1 MSDEDFSDWQKKL
14 FVVAIISILGGNAG
28 SIINYTSPSVRYE
41 AWTSSMD
48 ADRMEHER
56 QVFNER
62 FHRLEKVL
70 DDVALDSRLALK
82 NDAVCQ
88 NSMDRCQTNMQQLKE
103 QLDYH
108 IRHDHGNK

>member
-1 MSDEDFSDWQKKL
+1 MSDEDFSGWQKKL

-28 SIINYTSPSVRYE
+28 SLINYTSPSVRYE

-62 FHRLEKVL
+62 FSRIEKLL
-70 DDVALDSRLALK
+70 DDIDLNATLALK

-88 NSMDRCQTNMQQLKE
+88 NSMSRCQNKMQQMEE
-103 QLDYH
+103 QLMYH